1 MMLDSDILAEA
12 WDGIRRDFP
21 FFSGRYKVV
30 ILREMGYAL
39 KKARE
44 DERQR
49 IRERIEEWADDYAV
63 DWGGIE
69 LVRVDFLLEKLEEDS
84 E

>member
-1 MMLDSDILAEA
+1 MMRDSDILAGA
-12 WDGIRRDFP
+12 WSKIIIDFP

-49 IRERIEEWADDYAV
+49 IRESIKEWANDYAV
-63 DWGGIE
+63 DWAGIP
-69 LVRVDFLLEKLEEDS
+69 LVRVDFLMKKVGEDS
-84 E
+84 K